1 MSFLARCNWLETIV
15 CIDNDVVSNN
25 IFLSVDYGAVLVELV
40 VLVHI
45 SNCENLLN
53 HGNYFRKLLKNE

>member
-25 IFLSVDYGAVLVELV
+25 IFLSVDYIYGAVLVELV
-40 VLVHI
+40 VLVVT
-45 SNCENLLN
+45 SNN
-53 HGNYFRKLLKNE
+53 